1 MTFLYQTAN
10 TLRLD
15 VVLCSPFSFQHPIQH
30 QANIGYFSVAYW
42 ILPTLFLQ
50 YWPWIPHPALF
61 SSLDFKA
68 LQSKLASWLWW
79 QLLMAV
85 TEQKDVCSQWKQC
98 TEMERILHDCYLFV
112 LHMPVCEY
120 TCVHLCQSSGF
131 AEREANS
138 IRSNQKTRL

>member
-1 MTFLYQTAN
+1 MLCFVHLSVFN
-10 TLRLD
+10 TQSSIRQILGI
-15 VVLCSPFSFQHPIQH
+15 FQWPI
-30 QANIGYFSVAYW
+30 GFYPRYFSS
-42 ILPTLFLQ
+42 IGPGL
-50 YWPWIPHPALF
+50 PHPALF